1 MSLKQL
7 LGLEESNLSEGEIM
21 RKIKEARNQNLSM
34 VEFKFSQRH
43 VVVKL
48 SQVEPNGIIKGRVGD
63 YTIR

>member
-1 MSLKQL
+1 
-7 LGLEESNLSEGEIM
+7 
-21 RKIKEARNQNLSM
+21 